1 METEKSILQVVAYFD
16 MFHYPVSMMEIHR
29 FLRTPISAR
38 QMEPLLHQLVTQQK
52 IFRLDEFYSL
62 QNDPSLVVQRR
73 NGNERAGKLL
83 PIAYRIGKRL
93 NKFPFVKG
101 VGISGS
107 LSKNYADKDA
117 DIDFFIITEAN
128 KLWIARSILHSLK
141 KLSFIIGKQHWL
153 CMNYFIDEAALELIE
168 KNIFI
173 ATEVVTLK
181 PVVVT
186 PAIQKF
192 FSTNDWT
199 ADYFP
204 NHSQDSVFV
213 KEPRSWSKKI
223 IESIFNNRAGN
234 WFDNYLMR
242 VTEKRWLQKEKRCK
256 LNMKGE
262 IQSLRVS
269 KHFARPNPEFF
280 QKKILALYDTKL
292 KSLEQECLIQE
303 QELSHFLRK
312 EII

>member
-1 METEKSILQVVAYFD
+1 METQKNIVQVVAYFD
-16 MFHYPVSMMEIHR
+16 MFHYPVSLTEIHR
-29 FLRTPISAR
+29 FLHVSISTR
-38 QMEPLLHQLVTQQK
+38 QMEPLLQQLVDQKK
-52 IFRLDEFYSL
+52 IFSFGEFYSL
-62 QNDPSLVVQRR
+62 RNDHSLVTQRR
-73 NGNERAGKLL
+73 NGNERADRLLPTAYRVGKLL
-83 PIAYRIGKRL
+83 HR
-93 NKFPFVKG
+93 FPFVKG

-107 LSKNYADKDA
+107 LSKNYADEEA

-128 KLWIARSILHSLK
+128 KLWIARSLLHGLK
-141 KLSFIIGKQHWL
+141 KLSFIFGKQHWL
-153 CMNYFIDEAALELIE
+153 CMNYFVDETALELIE

-181 PVVVT
+181 PVVVSS
-186 PAIQKF
+186 AMQKF
-192 FSTNDWT
+192 FSANDWT
-199 ADYFP
+199 KSYFP
-204 NHSQDSVFV
+204 NDSQDTGFTN
-213 KEPRSWSKKI
+213 EPRPWSKKL

-234 WFDNYLMR
+234 WLDNYLMR

-280 QKKILALYDTKL
+280 QKKILALYDAKL
-292 KSLEQECLIQE
+292 KNLEQECLVE
-303 QELSHFLRK
+303 PEESFYFLRK